1 MDNIRDFL
9 KSKFGKKNL
18 VKTPDGE
25 LVTKEEKHQQDLQ
38 KAEAARRDLESSERK
53 VKKDIREALAFVNY
67 SSSTNSTQNNSN
79 TSRTKTK
86 KTPTET
92 HTHHSKTTP
101 NGINIDYNIDV
112 PLMEEHARTPESD
125 ALDKYAKESASLL
138 NDSTQYIS
146 THRPSSQ
153 TKRNP
158 NIVKKINNPQKHASG
173 YDIDM

>member
-18 VKTPDGE
+18 VKTSDGE
-25 LVTKEEKHQQDLQ
+25 LVTKDEKHKQDLQ
-38 KAEAARRDLESSERK
+38 KTEAERRELESNERK

-67 SSSTNSTQNNSN
+67 SSSTNSTQNNLN
-79 TSRTKTK
+79 TSSTKTK
-86 KTPTET
+86 KTTTEK

-125 ALDKYAKESASLL
+125 ALDKHAREAASLL
-138 NDSTQYIS
+138 NASTQYIS

-153 TKRNP
+153 ARRNTK
-158 NIVKKINNPQKHASG
+158 IVKKINPKRNASG

>member
-18 VKTPDGE
+18 VKTSDGE
-25 LVTKEEKHQQDLQ
+25 LVTKDEKHKQDLQ
-38 KAEAARRDLESSERK
+38 KAEAKRRELESSERK
-53 VKKDIREALAFVNY
+53 AKKDIHEALAFVNY

-79 TSRTKTK
+79 TSSTKPR
-86 KTPTET
+86 KTTIEKN
-92 HTHHSKTTP
+92 THHSKTTP

-125 ALDKYAKESASLL
+125 ALDKHAREAASLL

-153 TKRNP
+153 PRRNTK
-158 NIVKKINNPQKHASG
+158 IVKKINPPGNASG
-173 YDIDM
+173 FDKDM

>member
-18 VKTPDGE
+18 VKTSDGE
-25 LVTKEEKHQQDLQ
+25 LVTKDEKNQKDLQ
-38 KAEAARRDLESSERK
+38 KAEAARRELESSERK

-79 TSRTKTK
+79 TSSPKTK

-101 NGINIDYNIDV
+101 NGIDIDYNIDV

-125 ALDKYAKESASLL
+125 ALDKHAREAASLL

-146 THRPSSQ
+146 THRQSSQ
-153 TKRNP
+153 PRRNTK
-158 NIVKKINNPQKHASG
+158 IVKNTNPQRTASG
-173 YDIDM
+173 YDIDR